1 MENGISVDV
10 AQKEGG
16 KVIFANDV
24 IATIANLAATEVE
37 GIVGLTGGVM
47 EELTGKLGKK
57 SYTKGVKVEV
67 NDEVAVVEMTV
78 SVKYGSKIQAVCKQ
92 VQTNVK
98 NSIETMTGLTVAQV
112 NIFVQSIAFDK
123 PQKAEKVEKVEA
135 EIVETAKEE

>member
-1 MENGISVDV
+1 MEQEISVDI

-24 IATIANLAATEVE
+24 IATIANLATMEVE
-37 GIVGLTGGVM
+37 GVSSLTGGVM

-67 NDEVAVVEMTV
+67 NEEIVNVDMTIAVRF
-78 SVKYGSKIQAVCKQ
+78 GFKIQDVCKQ
-92 VQTNVK
+92 IQQSVK
-98 NSIETMTGLTVAQV
+98 NSIETMTGLTVSQV

-123 PQKAEKVEKVEA
+123 PAKPEKAEEQPAAAVEEEKA
-135 EIVETAKEE
+135 E

>member
-1 MENGISVDV
+1 MEQEISVDI

-24 IATIANLAATEVE
+24 IATIANLATMEVE
-37 GIVGLTGGVM
+37 GVSALTGGMM

-67 NDEVAVVEMTV
+67 NEEIVNVDMTIAVR
-78 SVKYGSKIQAVCKQ
+78 YGFKIQDVCKQ
-92 VQTNVK
+92 IQQNVK
-98 NSIETMTGLTVAQV
+98 NSIETMTGLNVSQV

-123 PQKAEKVEKVEA
+123 PAKPEKVEEPVSVEEEKA
-135 EIVETAKEE
+135 E